1 VSAPDRSGTVALPDG
16 AWLAYEEHGAR
27 HGGVPV
33 LLLRPLAGAMALW
46 GGFLDALASRLRVI
60 AFDPRGTGASS
71 DAPAEAT
78 TRDLARDPVALLDAL
93 GEPTAHVFGISFG
106 AMVATW
112 LALDAPDR
120 VARLCLASAGPT
132 GFTLTASGLAR
143 GISMAATA
151 LTPGDDAASRLVS
164 EVLSRDVREH
174 DPERVAEVEAVAAE
188 APPDR
193 VELLKHA
200 VAVARHDA
208 GDELHRIAA
217 RTLVLCGDH
226 DELIGPEPAAA
237 LAAAIPGARLE
248 IIADA
253 GHALT
258 LEQPE
263 ATAKA
268 VADFLLSPD

>member
-1 VSAPDRSGTVALPDG
+1 MTAEDRSGVVALPDG
-16 AWLAYEEHGAR
+16 TWLAYEEHGAR

-33 LLLRPLAGAMALW
+33 LLLRPLVGAMALW

-71 DAPAEAT
+71 DAPSDAT

-93 GEPTAHVFGISFG
+93 GEPAAHVFGISFG

-112 LALDAPDR
+112 LAIDAPDR

-143 GISMAATA
+143 GITMAATA
-151 LTPGDDAASRLVS
+151 LTPGDGAASRLAA
-164 EVLSRDVREH
+164 EVLSRDVREN
-174 DPERVAEVEAVAAE
+174 DPARVAEVQAVAAE

-200 VAVARHDA
+200 VAAARHDA
-208 GDELHRIAA
+208 RDELHRIAA
-217 RTLVLCGDH
+217 RTLVLSGDH

-237 LAAAIPGARLE
+237 LAEAIPGARLE
-248 IIADA
+248 VLADA

-268 VADFLLSPD
+268 VADFLLSTD

>member
-1 VSAPDRSGTVALPDG
+1 MSAADRSGVVALPDG

-33 LLLRPLAGAMALW
+33 LLLRPLVGAMALW

-71 DAPAEAT
+71 DAPADAT

-93 GEPTAHVFGISFG
+93 GEPAAHVFGISFG

-112 LALDAPDR
+112 LAIDAPER

-151 LTPGDDAASRLVS
+151 LTPGDGAASRLAA
-164 EVLSRDVREH
+164 EVLSRDVREN
-174 DPERVAEVEAVAAE
+174 DPARVAEVEAVAAE
-188 APPDR
+188 SPPDR

-200 VAVARHDA
+200 VAAARHDA
-208 GDELHRIAA
+208 SDALQRIAA
-217 RTLVLCGDH
+217 RTLVLSGDH
-226 DELIGPEPAAA
+226 DELIGQEPAAA

-248 IIADA
+248 VLAGA